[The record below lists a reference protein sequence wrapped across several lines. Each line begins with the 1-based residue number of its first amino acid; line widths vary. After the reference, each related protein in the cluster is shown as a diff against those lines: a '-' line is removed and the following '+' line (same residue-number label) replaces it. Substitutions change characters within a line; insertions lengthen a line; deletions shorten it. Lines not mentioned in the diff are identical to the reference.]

1 MKYGERDLD
10 IWTEVLPDLIRE
22 KGKKVFEHDWD
33 SGGPGAGA
41 GTEVIYRFQDLYW
54 PDSEVEGIYGPAE
67 SLEEALEAGDFLKVT
82 DATTAISCVE
92 ISAVELAK
100 MLQAAAGDEADVV
113 FLLNGQ
119 KWQLDPN
126 GQFSKLAVKR
136 SRS

>member
-10 IWTEVLPDLIRE
+10 IWTEVLSDLIRE
-22 KGKKVFEHDWD
+22 KGKQVFEHDWD

-54 PDSEVEGIYGPAE
+54 PDSEVEGIYGPGE
-67 SLEEALEAGDFLKVT
+67 SLEEALEAGGFLKVT

-92 ISAVELAK
+92 FSAAELAK

-119 KWQLDPN
+119 KWRLAPN

-136 SRS
+136 PRG